1 MKEMPG
7 VVWKKLWGVNAEN
20 NLTEIMIAKILPRP
34 LNKPPQMRGEY
45 LGLKA
50 AVSGSIMRAVTLL
63 PTSFAPFPKAKAN
76 NTTSPISTLNNKRR
90 THPRPRIDRRF
101 LRNAG
106 SRGRVL
112 DNICRVVP
120 APPENYSP
128 VTQQSEL
135 TRIRGQILEQV
146 R

>member
-1 MKEMPG
+1 MRRVPISIHDAAPTRAASMKENPG

-20 NLTEIMIAKILPRP
+20 SLTEIMIAKILPRP

-76 NTTSPISTLNNKRR
+76 STASPISTVNNKRR
-90 THPRPRIDRRF
+90 THPRPRTYRRF
-101 LRNAG
+101 LLIGG
-106 SRGRVL
+106 S
-112 DNICRVVP
+112 
-120 APPENYSP
+120 
-128 VTQQSEL
+128 
-135 TRIRGQILEQV
+135 QV
-146 R
+146 GP

>member
-34 LNKPPQMRGEY
+34 LNKPPQIRGEY

-76 NTTSPISTLNNKRR
+76 STTSPISTLNNKRR

-106 SRGRVL
+106 SR
-112 DNICRVVP
+112 
-120 APPENYSP
+120 
-128 VTQQSEL
+128 
-135 TRIRGQILEQV
+135 RGCEIIFVEWYQHPQRTIPRLP
-146 R
+146 